1 MIVICLL
8 IFISFNRLLHFLD
21 LFPAKIQTDNTSF
34 EYENMNMSIVDL
46 HLDYQNNE
54 WFAIKDEDTIIEIN
68 IRVLQNQ
75 SIESDDYRII
85 QTIFSNFNL
94 FPQINTTH
102 FGTPIS
108 FQIPNM
114 TIIKTDE
121 DLLRFRI
128 RISEVREIS

>member
-1 MIVICLL
+1 
-8 IFISFNRLLHFLD
+8 
-21 LFPAKIQTDNTSF
+21 
-34 EYENMNMSIVDL
+34 MSIVDL

>member
-46 HLDYQNNE
+46 HLDYHNNE

>member
-1 MIVICLL
+1 MIVIYLL
-8 IFISFNRLLHFLD
+8 IFISFDRLLHFLD

-75 SIESDDYRII
+75 SIESDDCRII

-102 FGTPIS
+102 FGRPIS

-114 TIIKTDE
+114 TIIKTDK

-128 RISEVREIS
+128 RIFEVREIS